1 MKLQQI
7 RQSEREER
15 KEERKEHILRCA
27 LEIFMS
33 QGLEQAT
40 MKDIADASEIGI
52 ATLFRYFPTKKQLII
67 DTAAILWEQE
77 FMQLPI
83 YLPKDY
89 EALKG
94 IDQFQN
100 LLEVFI
106 FHYKKTPEVFRFL
119 EQFDNYIA
127 NESVGF
133 EQLVEVERIMLTLK
147 EPITKAIQKGRQDGS
162 IRPDFDIALFY
173 MTSMHTMMSIIQKF
187 ILRGTIVHSDLEIT
201 GEAQIRLVIE
211 MICDYIRSK

>member
-15 KEERKEHILRCA
+15 KGERKDHILSCA
-27 LEIFMS
+27 LTVFMS
-33 QGLEQAT
+33 QGLESTT

-67 DTAAILWEQE
+67 DAATILWKQE

-89 EALKG
+89 ENMSG
-94 IDQFQN
+94 IEQFKS

-133 EQLVEVERIMLTLK
+133 EQLVEVERVMLTLK
-147 EPITKAIQKGRQDGS
+147 EPITKAILKGRQDGT
-162 IRPDFDIALFY
+162 IRSDFDLSLFY

-187 ILRGTIVHSDLEIT
+187 ILRGTIVYSDLEIT
-201 GEAQIRLVIE
+201 GEAQIHLVIE
-211 MICDYIRSK
+211 MMCAYIRTK